1 MYASL
6 QTDSH
11 LDETLFNQIT
21 WRVIHYLN
29 FAFQFEG
36 CMIGCY
42 ILYRFAAGEV
52 CWCFYKYGNGMKS
65 GSSQHQSR
73 RCPNHWDQIS
83 SQRLFSQTDKI
94 SLDIGGLKV
103 TQRWYYVNIWHSFE
117 IEMSRGKNWCWKLWC
132 WDEETDSKREN
143 ENACPSSPLILQ
155 TLDPPSHFQIVKV
168 GACDCLM

>member
-1 MYASL
+1 MKLAALVQVVLNKSAALYASL

-11 LDETLFNQIT
+11 FDETLFNQIT

-117 IEMSRGKNWCWKLWC
+117 IEMSRGKIWARNYDGEMRRL
-132 WDEETDSKREN
+132 TARERMRMH
-143 ENACPSSPLILQ
+143 ALLLRSFFRL
-155 TLDPPSHFQIVKV
+155 
-168 GACDCLM
+168 